1 MRFVEVQNKNIIDGG
16 GLDWLKKRHPGT
28 LFPKGGPDSDWLDLH
43 NYQRVK
49 ERPDTPILPHQRRIS
64 VEPALGNDIAIG
76 YSIEDK
82 PIEQSRQDVKAKVAS
97 LAEAKESGLYWHD
110 IKGDGVAPFQ
120 IDDRSQ
126 RRLAA
131 LHSAIVGGNANPH
144 KDGFTDAHNT
154 IHTPVTG
161 AQVKALAEAVLE
173 YIVDIHKRKMVLCA
187 TIDATADA
195 TAVYAIDIETGW
207 PTDNAP
213 VLD

>member
-1 MRFVEVQNKNIIDGG
+1 MRFVEVQNGNIIGG
-16 GLDWLKKRHPGT
+16 GKLDWLKKRHPGT
-28 LFPKGGPDSDWLDLH
+28 IFPKGGPDDNWLAD
-43 NYQRVK
+43 NDYVRVE
-49 ERPDTPILPHQRRIS
+49 ERPGTPLTPDQRRVS
-64 VEPALGNDIAIG
+64 VDPYIDDGDVLG
-76 YSIEDK
+76 YVIEVLPVEEVRRK
-82 PIEQSRQDVKAKVAS
+82 AKAEVKAI
-97 LAEAKESGLYWHD
+97 AEAKETGNYWHD

-161 AQVKALAEAVLE
+161 AQVKALAEAVME
-173 YIVDIHKRKMVLCA
+173 YIVDIHKHKMALYA
-187 TIDATADA
+187 QIDAAQTAAD
-195 TAVYAIDIETGW
+195 VYAIDTGTGW

-213 VLD
+213 TLD